1 MRELLMGKSGMHSS
15 KSWLRRLLAQGWRN
29 DRGNIAIISALAI
42 VPLTM
47 AVGMGL
53 DVGVQH
59 QHQEQL
65 DGIADMTA
73 LFALNPVERGLTAP
87 VAQAQAQAFWNAQT
101 ASLTGIS
108 SLKSSVVVTDTASG
122 SGVNRVVKVS
132 FSGGASTYISSIVG
146 MTTLPI
152 SGGATS
158 DSSVAPRIN
167 FYLLVD
173 TSPSMAIAATT
184 SGISTMVSY
193 TGPQGGCA
201 FACHENTPALD
212 NLNNPNHIT
221 CVGDPKPNTSFP
233 NGGEDNFAL
242 ARCLGVTLRIDLVNQ
257 AVTNLMST
265 AATTAHNNNT
275 VYGISVS
282 TMDYQVGQLY
292 QTNDIYSNLSAA
304 QGQVGTLQQLE
315 VDHNGCV
322 TSANCNANNAGNDQ
336 DSALDAGVATLGVPV
351 NLNSYA
357 GANTPG
363 YQMYAPGQGT
373 ANSGDSP
380 QEVLFIVSD
389 GVIDESYNGGRA
401 MDPINTLIDN
411 CTKIKNSGIRIA
423 FLYLTYNPLPTNSFY
438 NSNIAP
444 FQPNIGSA
452 AQKCASPSL
461 YTEVNTN
468 GDISGALTNLFQVAV
483 STARLTS

>member
-1 MRELLMGKSGMHSS
+1 MGKSGMHSS

-73 LFALNPVERGLTAP
+73 LFALNPVERGLTAQ
-87 VAQAQAQAFWNAQT
+87 VARGPGP
-101 ASLTGIS
+101 SLLERPNGFAHGHLQPQVFGRRHRHREWFRS
-108 SLKSSVVVTDTASG
+108 EPRRQSLLLRRRVDLYLFDRRHDDFADQRG
-122 SGVNRVVKVS
+122 SDIGLVRRAPHQLLS
-132 FSGGASTYISSIVG
+132 CLSTPRRPWPSRPRRPGSARWCLTQV
-146 MTTLPI
+146 L
-152 SGGATS
+152 SKA
-158 DSSVAPRIN
+158 VAP
-167 FYLLVD
+167 
-173 TSPSMAIAATT
+173 SPATKT
-184 SGISTMVSY
+184 
-193 TGPQGGCA
+193 
-201 FACHENTPALD
+201 TPALD

-221 CVGDPKPNTSFP
+221 CVGDHKAEHKLSRTEAKTTSP
-233 NGGEDNFAL
+233 WRDAL
-242 ARCLGVTLRIDLVNQ
+242 ASPFASILVNQ

-373 ANSGDSP
+373 ANCGRLAPRSAFHRLRRGDRRIVQWRSCHGPDQYFDRQLHQDQEFRYSDRLSFISP
-380 QEVLFIVSD
+380 TIH
-389 GVIDESYNGGRA
+389 
-401 MDPINTLIDN
+401 
-411 CTKIKNSGIRIA
+411 
-423 FLYLTYNPLPTNSFY
+423 LPTNSFY

-444 FQPNIGSA
+444 FQPNIGSRRR
-452 AQKCASPSL
+452 KS
-461 YTEVNTN
+461 
-468 GDISGALTNLFQVAV
+468 AL
-483 STARLTS
+483 RLAFTRK